1 MRNKPFNLEKFKED
15 WQRQLM
21 ADPTLSPVTFRV
33 SIAISWHMNRKKGG
47 LAWPGM
53 ARLAQMACT
62 TPRTVIRATK
72 QLEAKGH
79 LRIIRS
85 HQRERRGLNRYMP
98 LTKSACHRRDAD
110 KPDISVP
117 SLGSDK
123 ALSLGSDQALSHEP
137 LNKPLREPLS
147 YKDIASATSSL
158 KGSRETEDK
167 RVGAGGRG
175 SHHSATHQN
184 SPLAE
189 CYRKA
194 RQWFGE
200 RGAAV
205 IAKADRVDCVPLDEI
220 ADALEAAE
228 DVRELAYSLWRP

>member
-15 WQRQLM
+15 WQRQVM

-33 SIAISWHMNRKKGG
+33 SIAISWHMNRKQSG

-110 KPDISVP
+110 NADMSVP
-117 SLGSDK
+117 SLGSDQV
-123 ALSLGSDQALSHEP
+123 LSLGSDQAPSHEP
-137 LNKPLREPLS
+137 LSKPLSEPPS
-147 YKDIASATSSL
+147 YMDIANAMSSL
-158 KGSRETEDK
+158 KDSRELEDK
-167 RVGAGGRG
+167 RVGEGSRG

-205 IAKADRVDCVPLDEI
+205 VAKADRVDCVPLDEI
-220 ADALEAAE
+220 VEALEEAV
-228 DVRELAYSLWRP
+228 DVQELAYSLWRP